1 MPRKEYYKR
10 VLVAGDKVKI
20 SKHYPYIGI
29 VLGRFKDLDGRE
41 WVATQMKGTNL
52 ISVVSVKRLH
62 LIDENNES

>member
-1 MPRKEYYKR
+1 MHRKEYYKR

-29 VLGRFKDLDGRE
+29 VLSRFKDLDGRE

-52 ISVVSVKRLH
+52 I
-62 LIDENNES
+62 